1 MEHTE
6 EEIMQIPLLSY
17 MVVVPTEDGIS
28 GAVTMATSLAILY
41 RTENWKF
48 FDDLVDE
55 ITGESTILNKWT
67 GDDLIGELKQI
78 DNPEYDISA
87 FASAILIES
96 VNKFLDLQEQVQ
108 EGIEV
113 DEDSPEPTVHW

>member
-113 DEDSPEPTVHW
+113 DEDSPEPTVH